1 MPVMMCDRC
10 DTMKNGVY
18 WVQFNEGNTNAQY
31 SLRSVGYTDPER
43 HYRMCRKCRNQ
54 YRNLIHIPL
63 WIMGGCQLE
72 KFEALINEFWYAEQE
87 TAYRNQENPSPDG
100 IPMFVVLP
108 PVIQYYGIRV
118 SFENDGFS

>member
-1 MPVMMCDRC
+1 MPMMTCDRC

-31 SLRSVGYTDPER
+31 SIMSAGHDSPDR

-63 WIMGGCQLE
+63 WIMSGCQIE
-72 KFEALINEFWYAEQE
+72 KFEALINEFRYEVEYAKFL
-87 TAYRNQENPSPDG
+87 NQENPSPDG
-100 IPMFVVLP
+100 IPIFVVLP
-108 PVIQYYGIRV
+108 PVISYYGLRV
-118 SFENDGFS
+118 SFENDGFN